1 MTIHVAFLTSGVC
14 FIDQKTPIGENL
26 SQACQKQASAVA
38 ALIVD
43 YMIHPNI
50 LATDSHLV
58 AYRTVAYKFAKRL
71 SFLNPLGMKVKG
83 TTGARGG
90 ADALRRPE

>member
-50 LATDSHLV
+50 LATDSQLFDP
-58 AYRTVAYKFAKRL
+58 FAKMGFHMPFLIRL
-71 SFLNPLGMKVKG
+71 SF
-83 TTGARGG
+83 
-90 ADALRRPE
+90 

>member
-58 AYRTVAYKFAKRL
+58 VPLAKMGFHMPFFNRL
-71 SFLNPLGMKVKG
+71 SY
-83 TTGARGG
+83 
-90 ADALRRPE
+90 

>member
-1 MTIHVAFLTSGVC
+1 MCVVFANRASGKRRAAPHEKGVAGDRESPLAFEPCDYFTYNNRELHVRFL
-14 FIDQKTPIGENL
+14 
-26 SQACQKQASAVA
+26 
-38 ALIVD
+38 
-43 YMIHPNI
+43 
-50 LATDSHLV
+50 
-58 AYRTVAYKFAKRL
+58 KRL